1 MMLNYNRLANQLTLF
16 RLILALVFIA
26 LMQVDRAAF
35 ATVGLFVFAVAS
47 ITDIYDGRLARM
59 AGKSSNF
66 GAYFDPLAD
75 KVLVSAALIVLAATP
90 YLAIPTWMAI
100 VVIAREF
107 LVTGLRVVGA
117 SRGVMMKAETLGK
130 VKTIFQ
136 MVALNFIL
144 AELAV
149 LMYLRESFPG
159 LVLAESVQAG
169 LTVFY
174 QLLMWGIVVL
184 ALWSGI
190 GYFVRH
196 AKLVADD
203 F

>member
-35 ATVGLFVFAVAS
+35 ATAGLFVFAVAS

>member
-1 MMLNYNRLANQLTLF
+1 MTRNYSRLANQLTLS
-16 RLILALVFIA
+16 RLVLALVFIA
-26 LMQVDRAAF
+26 LMQVEGAAF
-35 ATVGLFVFAVAS
+35 ATAGLFVFAIAS
-47 ITDIYDGRLARM
+47 ITDIYDGRLARLS
-59 AGKSSNF
+59 GKSSNF

-90 YLAIPTWMAI
+90 QLAIPTWMAI

-117 SRGVMMKAETLGK
+117 SRGVTLAAETLGK
-130 VKTIFQ
+130 AKTIFQ

-144 AELAV
+144 AVLAV
-149 LMYLRESFPG
+149 KLY
-159 LVLAESVQAG
+159 LAETFPDYLTPSVEQG
-169 LTVFY
+169 IKVFY
-174 QLLMWGIVVL
+174 LLNMWGIVIL
-184 ALWSGI
+184 GLWSGI

>member
-1 MMLNYNRLANQLTLF
+1 MSLNYSRLANQLTLG

-26 LMQVDRAAF
+26 LMQVERAAF
-35 ATVGLFVFAVAS
+35 ATAGLFVFAIAS

-90 YLAIPTWMAI
+90 HLAIPTWMAI
-100 VVIAREF
+100 VVVAREF

-117 SRGVMMKAETLGK
+117 SRGVTLAAETLGK
-130 VKTIFQ
+130 AKTIFQ

-144 AELAV
+144 AVLAV
-149 LMYLRESFPG
+149 KMYLAETFPDC
-159 LVLAESVQAG
+159 LTPSVAQG
-169 LTVFY
+169 IKVFY
-174 QLLMWGIVVL
+174 LLNMWGIVIL
-184 ALWSGI
+184 GLWSGI

>member
-1 MMLNYNRLANQLTLF
+1 MSPNYSRLANQLTLF
-16 RLILALVFIA
+16 RLVLALVFIA
-26 LMQVDRAAF
+26 LMQIDTAAC
-35 ATVGLFVFAVAS
+35 ATAGLFVFAIAS

-75 KVLVSAALIVLAATP
+75 KVLVAAALIVLVSSRHV
-90 YLAIPTWMAI
+90 AIPTWMAI

-117 SRGVMMKAETLGK
+117 SRGVMMAAETLGK
-130 VKTIFQ
+130 AKTIFQ

-144 AELAV
+144 AVLAV
-149 LMYLRESFPG
+149 KMYL
-159 LVLAESVQAG
+159 AETFAGYTPPASVELG
-169 LTVFY
+169 IRVFY
-174 QLLMWGIVVL
+174 LLNMWGIVILGV
-184 ALWSGI
+184 WSGI